1 VAEGGLK
8 RSVVAA
14 AVTTAAAVAAEV
26 AAPAGSTALAV
37 LDALVAVAFAFG
49 GAAVLRVSRAVG
61 AMAFAV
67 AVAGV
72 LGTLAGLDGVPSYV
86 AGVAVV
92 LHRAPLAWLLL
103 AYPGRRLRPV
113 LPLAVAALLVP
124 FVPEDGGPW
133 ATSATVG
140 LAALVASARALR
152 APAAL
157 RPPLAAAATAG
168 LAVAVTGGLAAA
180 AVGSATELLVVY
192 EAVMLATAAGLLA
205 PLAAGRWGLA
215 AASGLV
221 VELGA
226 AAAGAPV
233 TARLA
238 SILNDP
244 GLELRLRFAG
254 GAWTDELG
262 RPAPEPAE
270 HDGQR
275 SVTHRLLDDGTE
287 VALVHDPVA
296 IPDRAV
302 AESAVAVAA
311 TAIDNARRDRDV
323 RTRIEELRR
332 LRRGL
337 VGAADEER
345 RQLEVELRSGALRGV
360 DELDA
365 ILRDLPADAGR
376 PLRHELALARKE
388 LLDVAR
394 GLYPRILAERGLAGA
409 VEDLATRAPI
419 PVACNAGTPGARLRP
434 DIALTAYYVAGEAL
448 ANIAKHARARQA
460 VIEITVAA
468 GELLVR
474 VSDDGIGDADPAG
487 AGIAGL
493 RARVQAVDGR
503 LEVHSP
509 AGAGTVVEARMPTD
523 DA

>member
-1 VAEGGLK
+1 
-8 RSVVAA
+8 
-14 AVTTAAAVAAEV
+14 
-26 AAPAGSTALAV
+26 
-37 LDALVAVAFAFG
+37 
-49 GAAVLRVSRAVG
+49 
-61 AMAFAV
+61 M
-67 AVAGV
+67 

-92 LHRAPLAWLLL
+92 LHRAPLVCLVL
-103 AYPGRRLRPV
+103 AYPGRRLRPA
-113 LPLAVAALLVP
+113 LLLAVAALVAP
-124 FVPEDGGPW
+124 FMPEEGGPW
-133 ATSATVG
+133 ATSAIVG
-140 LAALVASARALR
+140 LAALVVSARALR

-157 RPPLAAAATAG
+157 RPPLAAAAVAG
-168 LAVAVTGGLAAA
+168 VAVAVTGVLAAA
-180 AVGSATELLVVY
+180 GVGSSTELLVVY
-192 EAVMLATAAGLLA
+192 EVVLIATAAGLLA

-226 AAAGAPV
+226 APAGAPV

-244 GLELRLRFAG
+244 GLKLRLRFPG

-262 RPAPEPAE
+262 RPAPEPAG

-275 SVTHRLLDDGTE
+275 SVTHRVMDDGTE

-337 VGAADEER
+337 VDAADEER

-365 ILRDLPADAGR
+365 ILRDLPAEAGQ

-388 LLDVAR
+388 LIDVAR

-409 VEDLATRAPI
+409 VENLASRAPI
-419 PVACNAGTPGARLRP
+419 PVAFNSGKPDAPLRP
-434 DIALTAYYVAGEAL
+434 DIALTAYYVASEAV
-448 ANIAKHARARQA
+448 ANVAKHARATQ
-460 VIEITVAA
+460 VGIEITVEA

-474 VSDDGIGDADPAG
+474 VSDDGIGNADPAG

-493 RARVQAVDGR
+493 RDRVQAVEGR
-503 LEVHSP
+503 LRVHSP
-509 AGAGTVVEARMPTD
+509 AGGGTVVEARMPID
-523 DA
+523 EA